1 MICVVFLKALFFNSA
16 EKDDLVNLLMR
27 HAGNSS
33 NNTQRSDFPSDH
45 SSRTDME
52 SGNQS
57 SVMHDRTEQLF
68 QEQST
73 STAPY
78 VSAQCVP
85 STSETPPDSDYL
97 VNSLYN
103 NTSFGKNYFCC
114 PLNTSVCME
123 VQG

>member
-1 MICVVFLKALFFNSA
+1 
-16 EKDDLVNLLMR
+16 VNLLMR

-45 SSRTDME
+45 SSQTDMQ
-52 SGNQS
+52 SGSQLS
-57 SVMHDRTEQLF
+57 MMQDRTEQLS

-73 STAPY
+73 STAAY
-78 VSAQCVP
+78 LSAQCVP

-103 NTSFGKNYFCC
+103 NTRSYGKNYFYCC
-114 PLNTSVCME
+114 
-123 VQG
+123 